1 MKKLK
6 NTGKSYRL
14 MYNKYVNNI
23 SLSEITKRIRNN
35 YDTLSK
41 RSNALRKVTAAAQ
54 TGQPLARH
62 CARSRA

>member
-1 MKKLK
+1 
-6 NTGKSYRL
+6 